1 MTHDLLL
8 DAYARLTVRSGLN
21 ISPGQQLLITAPL
34 DAVPL
39 VRRITEHAYRAG
51 ASLVTTI
58 YSDDVT
64 TLARYQH
71 AADDT
76 FDTAQAWL
84 FNGMAEAFKG
94 APPVWQSPAKTL
106 PCCRGKIPG
115 S

>member
-76 FDTAQAWL
+76 EQRHDGCHQHGRLYPVEHRVTSRRL
-84 FNGMAEAFKG
+84 YCTNG
-94 APPVWQSPAKTL
+94 
-106 PCCRGKIPG
+106 
-115 S
+115 